1 MEAMEFKPVLL
12 WSDALIFLL
21 VTSLT
26 LFFYRL
32 RRDPQTRERW
42 SQVFSSRLGMVTFTV
57 IMAYVGVAL
66 LDSLHFRK
74 ALPTPEGMITDEVFY
89 DNKVTSVLDVMLDGM
104 GDRFERTYSA
114 PFALLSFEKKNM
126 KNADGDMVRDYP
138 LLEHAG
144 QHLADPA
151 DRWAD
156 VLWRSLRALALG
168 LLASALV
175 IGAQWWLLR
184 GSSYPWHA
192 SWAMQALVICFA
204 FWLVGISRYYHVLG
218 TDQGGTDV
226 AYQSIKG
233 VRTGVLLGTLSTLI
247 MLPIAVTLGVM
258 AGYFKG
264 WVDDVVQYLYTT
276 LSSIPGILLIA
287 ASVLLFQ
294 VYIDLNPDYFSIGME
309 KADARFIAL
318 CFILGVTSWS
328 TLCRLIRAETLKI
341 SQLGYVQ
348 AAHAFGVSHSRI
360 LVRHI
365 LPNVVHIILIT
376 FVLDFSSLVLAEAV
390 LSYIGVGID
399 PSMGSWGNMINGA
412 RSELS
417 REPAVWWTLSGAFFF
432 MFMLVLAANLFADLV
447 RDAFDPRTSMGRSE
461 A

>member
-1 MEAMEFKPVLL
+1 MLVI
-12 WSDALIFLL
+12 ALA
-21 VTSLT
+21 

-32 RRDPQTRERW
+32 RNDPQTRERW
-42 SQVFSSRLGMVTFTV
+42 GQVFSSRLGMVAFTV
-57 IMAYVGVAL
+57 IMTYVGVAL

-74 ALPTPEGMITDEVFY
+74 ALDNPDGLVTEEIFY
-89 DNKVTSVLDVMLDGM
+89 DNKVTSVFDVITSGM

-114 PFALLSFEKKNM
+114 PFALKSFEKKNM
-126 KNADGDMVRDYP
+126 KDADGNSIRDFP
-138 LLEHAG
+138 ALVHAG
-144 QHLADPA
+144 QHLSDPSE
-151 DRWAD
+151 RWPD
-156 VLWRSLRALALG
+156 VLSKTLVG
-168 LLASALV
+168 LLIGLLLSALV
-175 IGAQWWLLR
+175 IAPQWLLLR
-184 GSSYPWHA
+184 SSPNPWHA
-192 SWAMQALVICFA
+192 SWATQTVVLCF
-204 FWLVGISRYYHVLG
+204 FSWLIYVSHYYHVLG
-218 TDQGGTDV
+218 TDRGGADV
-226 AYQSIKG
+226 AYQSLKG
-233 VRTGVLLGTLSTLI
+233 IRTGVLLGTLSTLI

-294 VYIDLNPDYFSIGME
+294 VYIDLNPDFFAIGME

-348 AAHAFGVSHSRI
+348 AAHAFGVSHTRI
-360 LVRHI
+360 LSRHI

-376 FVLDFSSLVLAEAV
+376 FVLDFSALVLAEAV

-417 REPAVWWTLSGAFFF
+417 REPVIWWTLAGAFFF
-432 MFMLVLAANLFADLV
+432 MFILVLAANLFSDLV
-447 RDAFDPRTSMGRSE
+447 RDAFDPRASNRRAS

>member
-1 MEAMEFKPVLL
+1 MKPVLL

-21 VTSLT
+21 VISLS

-42 SQVFSSRLGMVTFTV
+42 GQVFSSRLGMVTFTV
-57 IMAYVGVAL
+57 IIAYVGIAL
-66 LDSLHFRK
+66 LDSLHFRR
-74 ALPTPEGMITDEVFY
+74 ALDNPEGLETEEIFY
-89 DNKVTSVLDVMLDGM
+89 DNKVTSVLDLMLMGM

-114 PFALLSFEKKNM
+114 PFALKSFEKKNM
-126 KNADGDMVRDYP
+126 KDEQGNAIRDFP
-138 LLEHAG
+138 PLEHAG
-144 QHLADPA
+144 LHLEDPA
-151 DRWAD
+151 DRWPD
-156 VLWRSLRALALG
+156 VLARSLTALGWG
-168 LLASALV
+168 LLATAVVVGL
-175 IGAQWWLLR
+175 QWLLLR
-184 GSSYPWHA
+184 NSDNPWHA
-192 SWAMQALVICFA
+192 SWGVQAVLICLFV
-204 FWLVGISRYYHVLG
+204 WMVDISRYYHILG
-218 TDQGGTDV
+218 TDLGGADV
-226 AYQSIKG
+226 MYQSLKG

-294 VYIDLNPDYFSIGME
+294 VYIDLNPDYFAIGIE

-360 LVRHI
+360 LGRHV

-417 REPAVWWTLSGAFFF
+417 REPAVWWTLTGAFFF
-432 MFMLVLAANLFADLV
+432 MFALVLAANLFSDLV
-447 RDAFDPRTSMGRSE
+447 RDAFDPRTSMRRSE

>member
-1 MEAMEFKPVLL
+1 MKPLLL
-12 WSDALIFLL
+12 WSDILIFML
-21 VTSLT
+21 VISLS

-32 RRDPQTRERW
+32 RNDPQTRERW
-42 SQVFSSRLGMVTFTV
+42 SQVFATRLGMITFTV
-57 IMAYVGVAL
+57 IMTYVGLAL
-66 LDSLHFRK
+66 LDSLHFRR
-74 ALPTPEGMITDEVFY
+74 ALEPTAGVQTQEIFY
-89 DNKVTSVLDVMLDGM
+89 DNKVTSVLDVMLGGM

-114 PFALLSFEKKNM
+114 PFALISFEKKNM
-126 KNADGDMVRDYP
+126 KGPDGVAIRDYP
-138 LLEHAG
+138 PLLHAG
-144 QHLADPA
+144 QHLAQPA
-151 DRWAD
+151 DKWPD
-156 VLWRSLRALALG
+156 VLAKSFVALLWG
-168 LLASALV
+168 LLLSAL
-175 IGAQWWLLR
+175 IIAPQWLLLR
-184 GSSYPWHA
+184 GSQNPWYA
-192 SWAMQALVICFA
+192 SWAVQAVVICFGV
-204 FWLVGISRYYHVLG
+204 WLVNISRYYHVLG
-218 TDQGGTDV
+218 TDLGGADV

-233 VRTGVLLGTLSTLI
+233 VRTGVLLGTLSTLV

-294 VYIDLNPDYFSIGME
+294 VYIDLNPDFFSIGME

-360 LVRHI
+360 LLRHI
-365 LPNVVHIILIT
+365 LPNVIHIILIT
-376 FVLDFSSLVLAEAV
+376 FVLDFSALVLAEAV

-417 REPAVWWTLSGAFFF
+417 REPAVWWTLTGAFFF
-432 MFMLVLAANLFADLV
+432 MFLLVLAANLFSDLV
-447 RDAFDPRTSMGRSE
+447 RDAFDPRSSMRRSD

>member
-1 MEAMEFKPVLL
+1 MKPLLL
-12 WSDALIFLL
+12 WSDLLIFLL
-21 VTSLT
+21 VFVLC
-26 LFFYRL
+26 LFFLRL
-32 RRDPQTRERW
+32 RHDPQTREHW
-42 SQVFSSRLGMVTFTV
+42 GEVFSSRLGMVTFTV
-57 IMAYVGVAL
+57 IVIYVGIAL

-74 ALPTPEGMITDEVFY
+74 ALAPMEGAPNTEIFY
-89 DNKVTSVLDVMLDGM
+89 DNKVTSVLDVMLAGM
-104 GDRFERTYSA
+104 GERFERTYSA
-114 PFALLSFEKKNM
+114 PFALESFEKQDM
-126 KNADGDMVRDYP
+126 KDENGIAYRDFP

-144 QHLADPA
+144 RHLAKPSERGA
-151 DRWAD
+151 DILAKS
-156 VLWRSLRALALG
+156 VQALLLG
-168 LLASALV
+168 LLISALV
-175 IGAQWWLLR
+175 VGLQWALLR
-184 GSSYPWHA
+184 RSPLPWSA
-192 SWAMQALVICFA
+192 SWLTQAIVICA
-204 FWLVGISRYYHVLG
+204 GVWLVSISRYYHVLG
-218 TDQGGTDV
+218 TDLGGGDV

-233 VRTGVLLGTLSTLI
+233 VRTGVLLGTLATLI

-276 LSSIPGILLIA
+276 MSSIPGILLIA

-294 VYIDLNPDYFSIGME
+294 VYIDLNPDFFAIGLE

-328 TLCRLIRAETLKI
+328 SLCRLIRAETLKI
-341 SQLGYVQ
+341 SQLDYVQ

-365 LPNVVHIILIT
+365 VPNLVHIILIT
-376 FVLDFSSLVLAEAV
+376 FVLDFSALVLAEAV

-417 REPAVWWTLSGAFFF
+417 REPVVWWTLTGAFFF
-432 MFMLVLAANLFADLV
+432 MFVLVLAANLFSDLV
-447 RDAFDPRTSMGRSE
+447 RDAFDPRTMSGSS
-461 A
+461 AT

>member
-1 MEAMEFKPVLL
+1 MKPILL

-21 VTSLT
+21 VISLT

-32 RRDPQTRERW
+32 REDPQTRERW
-42 SQVFSSRLGMVTFTV
+42 GEVFSSRLGMVTFTIV
-57 IMAYVGVAL
+57 LVYVLIAL
-66 LDSLHFRK
+66 LDSLHFRR
-74 ALPTPEGMITDEVFY
+74 ALESPEGLETQAVFY
-89 DNKVTSVLDVMLDGM
+89 DNKVTSVLDVMLGGM
-104 GDRFERTYSA
+104 GERFERTYSA
-114 PFALLSFEKKNM
+114 PFALKSFEKKNM
-126 KNADGDMVRDYP
+126 KDEQGRDIRDYP
-138 LLEHAG
+138 PLEHAG
-144 QHLADPA
+144 THLADPA
-151 DRWAD
+151 DKWSD
-156 VLWRSLRALALG
+156 VAARSIEALAWG
-168 LLASALV
+168 LLLSALV
-175 IGAQWWLLR
+175 VGVQWRLLR
-184 GSSYPWHA
+184 GSDYPWHA
-192 SWAMQALVICFA
+192 SWAVQAVVICLFT
-204 FWLVGISRYYHVLG
+204 WMVTISRYYHILG
-218 TDQGGTDV
+218 TDLGGTDV
-226 AYQSIKG
+226 LYQSLKG
-233 VRTGVLLGTLSTLI
+233 IRTGVLLGTLSTLI
-247 MLPIAVTLGVM
+247 MLPIAVTLGVL

-294 VYIDLNPDYFSIGME
+294 VYIDLNPDQFAIGME

-328 TLCRLIRAETLKI
+328 SLCRLIRAETLKI

-348 AAHAFGVSHSRI
+348 AAHAFGVSHTRI

-417 REPAVWWTLSGAFFF
+417 REPAIWWTLTGAFIF
-432 MFMLVLAANLFADLV
+432 MFVLVLAANLFSDLV
-447 RDAFDPRTSMGRSE
+447 RDAFDPRTSLRRS
-461 A
+461 AA

>member
-1 MEAMEFKPVLL
+1 MKPILL
-12 WSDALIFLL
+12 WSDALIYML
-21 VTSLT
+21 VLALI

-32 RRDPQTRERW
+32 REDPQTRERW
-42 SQVFSSRLGMVTFTV
+42 GQVFSSRLGMITFTV
-57 IMAYVGVAL
+57 IITYIGIAL
-66 LDSLHFRK
+66 LDSLHFRR
-74 ALPTPEGMITDEVFY
+74 ALDPAQGAQSEQTFY

-114 PFALLSFEKKNM
+114 PFALQSFEKKNM
-126 KNADGDMVRDYP
+126 KAADGTAIRDFP
-138 LLEHAG
+138 PLEHAG

-151 DRWAD
+151 KKWAD
-156 VLWRSLRALALG
+156 VLVKSVTALLLG
-168 LLASALV
+168 LLISALV
-175 IGAQWWLLR
+175 IGPQWFLLR
-184 GSSYPWHA
+184 GSAHPWYA
-192 SWAMQALVICFA
+192 SWGVQAAVICFGV
-204 FWLVGISRYYHVLG
+204 WLVSISRYYHVLG
-218 TDQGGTDV
+218 TDLGGADV
-226 AYQSIKG
+226 AYQSLKG
-233 VRTGVLLGTLSTLI
+233 VRTGVLLGTLSTLV

-294 VYIDLNPDYFSIGME
+294 VYIDLNPDFFSIGME

-348 AAHAFGVSHSRI
+348 AAHAFGVSHARI
-360 LVRHI
+360 LGRHI

-376 FVLDFSSLVLAEAV
+376 FVLDFSALVLAEAV

-417 REPAVWWTLSGAFFF
+417 REPAVWWTLTGAFFF
-432 MFMLVLAANLFADLV
+432 MFMLVLAANLFSDLV
-447 RDAFDPRTSMGRSE
+447 RDAFDPRTSMKGTG

>member
-1 MEAMEFKPVLL
+1 MKPLLL
-12 WSDALIFLL
+12 WSDVLIYLL
-21 VTSLT
+21 VISLCI
-26 LFFYRL
+26 FFYKL
-32 RRDPQTRERW
+32 RQDPQTRERW
-42 SQVFSSRLGMVTFTV
+42 GQVFSSRLGMVTFTV
-57 IMAYVGVAL
+57 IITYIGVAL
-66 LDSLHFRK
+66 LDSLHFRR
-74 ALPTPEGMITDEVFY
+74 ALDATEGVENGETYY
-89 DNKVTSVLDVMLDGM
+89 DNKVTSVLDVMLGGM
-104 GDRFERTYSA
+104 GERFERTYSA
-114 PFALLSFEKKNM
+114 PFALKSFEKKNM
-126 KNADGDMVRDYP
+126 KDAQGRAVRDYP
-138 LLEHAG
+138 SLEHAG

-151 DRWAD
+151 DKWPD
-156 VLWRSLRALALG
+156 VLARSAAALAWG
-168 LLASALV
+168 LLAAALV
-175 IGAQWWLLR
+175 VGLQWFLLR
-184 GSSYPWHA
+184 GSPHPWYA
-192 SWAMQALVICFA
+192 SWGMQAIVICFGV
-204 FWLVGISRYYHVLG
+204 WLVSISRYYHVLG
-218 TDQGGTDV
+218 TDLGGTDV
-226 AYQSIKG
+226 AYQSLKG

-294 VYIDLNPDYFSIGME
+294 VYIDLNPDFFSIGME

-360 LVRHI
+360 LGRHI

-376 FVLDFSSLVLAEAV
+376 FVLDFSALVLAEAV

-399 PSMGSWGNMINGA
+399 PAMGSWGNMINGA

-417 REPAVWWTLSGAFFF
+417 REPAIWWTLSGAFFF
-432 MFMLVLAANLFADLV
+432 MFALVLAANLFSDLV
-447 RDAFDPRTSMGRSE
+447 RDAFDPRTSAGRS
-461 A
+461 AA

>member
-1 MEAMEFKPVLL
+1 MKPLLL
-12 WSDALIFLL
+12 WSDILIFLL
-21 VTSLT
+21 VISLC

-42 SQVFSSRLGMVTFTV
+42 GQVFSSRLGMITFTV
-57 IMAYVGVAL
+57 IMTYIGIAL
-66 LDSLHFRK
+66 LDSLHFRR
-74 ALPTPEGMITDEVFY
+74 ALDPAEGVQTLQIFY
-89 DNKVTSVLDVMLDGM
+89 DNKVTSVLDVMLGGM

-114 PFALLSFEKKNM
+114 PFALKSFEKKNM
-126 KNADGDMVRDYP
+126 KDEYGVAIRDYP
-138 LLEHAG
+138 PLVHAG
-144 QHLADPA
+144 QHLVDPA
-151 DRWAD
+151 DRWSD
-156 VLWRSLRALALG
+156 VLSRSAFALLWG
-168 LLASALV
+168 LLYSALLL
-175 IGAQWWLLR
+175 APQWLLLR
-184 GSSYPWHA
+184 NSRNPWYA
-192 SWAMQALVICFA
+192 SWGVQVVVICFGV
-204 FWLVGISRYYHVLG
+204 WLVSISRYYHVLG
-218 TDQGGTDV
+218 TDLGGTDV
-226 AYQSIKG
+226 AYQSLKG

-294 VYIDLNPDYFSIGME
+294 VYIDLNPDFFSIGME

-348 AAHAFGVSHSRI
+348 AAHAFGVGHSRI
-360 LVRHI
+360 LGRHI

-376 FVLDFSSLVLAEAV
+376 FVLDFSALVLAEAV

-417 REPAVWWTLSGAFFF
+417 REPAVWWTLTGAFFF
-432 MFMLVLAANLFADLV
+432 MFALVLAANLFSDLV
-447 RDAFDPRTSMGRSE
+447 RDAFDPRTSMRRSGT
-461 A
+461 

>member
-1 MEAMEFKPVLL
+1 MKPVLL

-21 VTSLT
+21 VAVLCVF
-26 LFFYRL
+26 LWRL
-32 RRDPQTRERW
+32 SRDPQTSERW
-42 SQVFSSRLGMVTFTV
+42 REIFSTRLGMVTFTV
-57 IMAYVGVAL
+57 ILVYVCIAL
-66 LDSLHFRK
+66 LDSLHFRRV
-74 ALPTPEGMITDEVFY
+74 LDPVEGSPAGEVFY
-89 DNKVTSVLDVMLDGM
+89 DDTVTSVLDVMLGGM
-104 GDRFERTYSA
+104 GERFERTYSA
-114 PFALLSFEKKNM
+114 PFALYSFEKQDM
-126 KNADGDMVRDYP
+126 KDEQGRAFRGFPR
-138 LLEHAG
+138 LEHAG
-144 QHLADPA
+144 VHLERDEDHAS
-151 DRWAD
+151 D
-156 VLWRSLRALALG
+156 VLEKSLRALLLG
-168 LLASALV
+168 LAASALLIV
-175 IGAQWWLLR
+175 MQWWFLR
-184 GSSYPWHA
+184 RSPLPWSA
-192 SWAMQALVICFA
+192 SWATQATVICIA
-204 FWLVGISRYYHVLG
+204 VWLVNVSRYYHVLG
-218 TDQGGTDV
+218 TDLGGVNV

-264 WVDDVVQYLYTT
+264 WVDDIVQYLYTT

-294 VYIDLNPDYFSIGME
+294 VYIDLNPDFFAIGME

-328 TLCRLIRAETLKI
+328 SLCRLIRAETLKI

-348 AAHAFGVSHSRI
+348 AAHAFGVSHRRI
-360 LVRHI
+360 LTRHI
-365 LPNVVHIILIT
+365 LPNVGHIILIT

-417 REPAVWWTLSGAFFF
+417 RDPVVWWTLAGAFFF
-432 MFMLVLAANLFADLV
+432 MFVLVLAANLFSDLV
-447 RDAFDPRTSMGRSE
+447 RDAFDPRTATGRS
-461 A
+461 AA

>member
-1 MEAMEFKPVLL
+1 MKPLLL
-12 WSDALIFLL
+12 WSDVLIYLL
-21 VTSLT
+21 VISLCI
-26 LFFYRL
+26 FFYKL
-32 RRDPQTRERW
+32 RQDPQTRERW
-42 SQVFSSRLGMVTFTV
+42 GQVFSSRLGMVTFTV
-57 IMAYVGVAL
+57 IITYIGVAL
-66 LDSLHFRK
+66 LDSLHFRR
-74 ALPTPEGMITDEVFY
+74 ALDATEGVENSETYY
-89 DNKVTSVLDVMLDGM
+89 DNKVTSVLDVMLGGM
-104 GDRFERTYSA
+104 GERFERTYSA
-114 PFALLSFEKKNM
+114 PFALKSFEKKNM
-126 KNADGDMVRDYP
+126 KDAHGAAVRDYP
-138 LLEHAG
+138 SLEHAG

-151 DRWAD
+151 DKWPD
-156 VLWRSLRALALG
+156 VLARSAAALAWG
-168 LLASALV
+168 LLAAALV
-175 IGAQWWLLR
+175 VGLQWFLLR
-184 GSSYPWHA
+184 GSRHPWYA
-192 SWAMQALVICFA
+192 SWGMQALVICFGV
-204 FWLVGISRYYHVLG
+204 WLVSISRYYHVLG
-218 TDQGGTDV
+218 TDLGGTDV
-226 AYQSIKG
+226 AYQSLKG

-294 VYIDLNPDYFSIGME
+294 VYIDLNPDFFSIGME

-360 LVRHI
+360 LARHI

-376 FVLDFSSLVLAEAV
+376 FVLDFSALVLAEAV

-399 PSMGSWGNMINGA
+399 PAMGSWGNMINGA

-417 REPAVWWTLSGAFFF
+417 REPAIWWTLSGAFFF
-432 MFMLVLAANLFADLV
+432 MFALVLAANLFSDLV
-447 RDAFDPRTSMGRSE
+447 RDAFDPRTSAGRSE

>member
-1 MEAMEFKPVLL
+1 MGDFGLKPVLL
-12 WSDALIFLL
+12 WSDALIFMLFIA
-21 VTSLT
+21 LT

-32 RRDPQTRERW
+32 RNDPQTRERW
-42 SQVFSSRLGMVTFTV
+42 GEVFSSRLGMITCTV
-57 IMAYVGVAL
+57 IMVYVGMAL

-74 ALPTPEGMITDEVFY
+74 ALPSPDGVDTTEVFY

-114 PFALLSFEKKNM
+114 PFALKSFEKSNM
-126 KNADGDMVRDYP
+126 TDAQGNVVRDFEY
-138 LLEHAG
+138 LEHAG
-144 QHLADPA
+144 RHLASPDHKWS
-151 DRWAD
+151 DL
-156 VLWRSLRALALG
+156 LWRTAIALAWG
-168 LLASALV
+168 LAGASLLV
-175 IGAQWWLLR
+175 GVQWFLLR
-184 GSSYPWHA
+184 GSAYPWYA
-192 SWAMQALVICFA
+192 SWAVQTAVICFMV
-204 FWLVGISRYYHVLG
+204 WLVYISHYYHVLG

-226 AYQSIKG
+226 AFQSLKG
-233 VRTGVLLGTLSTLI
+233 IRTGVLLGTLSTLV

-294 VYIDLNPDYFSIGME
+294 VYIDLNPDYFSVGLE

-318 CFILGVTSWS
+318 CFILGLTSWS
-328 TLCRLIRAETLKI
+328 SLCRLIRAETLKI

-360 LVRHI
+360 LGRHI

-412 RSELS
+412 REELS
-417 REPAVWWTLSGAFFF
+417 REPAVWWTLTGAFFF
-432 MFMLVLAANLFADLV
+432 MFILVLAANLFSDLV
-447 RDAFDPRTSMGRSE
+447 RDAFDPRSSTGRSG

>member
-1 MEAMEFKPVLL
+1 MKPVVL
-12 WSDALIFLL
+12 WSDALVYLL
-21 VTSLT
+21 VVSL
-26 LFFYRL
+26 LAFFYAL
-32 RRDPQTRERW
+32 RRDPQIRERW
-42 SQVFSSRLGMVTFTV
+42 GQVFSSTLGMVTFTI
-57 IMAYVGVAL
+57 IMSYVLVAL

-74 ALPTPEGMITDEVFY
+74 ELPPPEGLVTDEVFY
-89 DNKVTSVLDVMLDGM
+89 DNKVNSVFDVMLLGM

-114 PFALLSFEKKNM
+114 PFALKSFAKQNM
-126 KNADGDMVRDYP
+126 KDSEGRDIRDFPP
-138 LLEHAG
+138 LNHAG
-144 QHLADPA
+144 QHLEDPA
-151 DRWAD
+151 DRWSD
-156 VLWRSLRALALG
+156 VMGKSVIALLQG
-168 LLASALV
+168 LLLAALLV
-175 IGAQWWLLR
+175 LPQWWWLR
-184 GSSYPWHA
+184 RSPLPWHA
-192 SWAMQALVICFA
+192 SWMTQAAIIVVTV
-204 FWLVGISRYYHVLG
+204 WMVRVSQYYHILG
-218 TDQGGTDV
+218 TDLGGADV
-226 AYQSIKG
+226 LYQSLKG
-233 VRTGVLLGTLSTLI
+233 IRTGVLLGTLATLI

-294 VYIDLNPDYFSIGME
+294 VYIDINPDFFALGIE
-309 KADARFIAL
+309 KADARCIAL

-348 AAHAFGVSHSRI
+348 AAHAFGVSHWRI
-360 LVRHI
+360 LGRHI
-365 LPNVVHIILIT
+365 VPNVVHIILIT
-376 FVLDFSSLVLAEAV
+376 FVLDFSALVLAEAV

-417 REPAVWWTLSGAFFF
+417 REPAVWWTLTGAFFF
-432 MFMLVLAANLFADLV
+432 MFTIVLAANLFSDLV
-447 RDAFDPRTSMGRSE
+447 RDAFDPRTSLQRAE

>member
-1 MEAMEFKPVLL
+1 MKPLLL
-12 WSDALIFLL
+12 WSDVLIYLL
-21 VTSLT
+21 VISLCI
-26 LFFYRL
+26 FFYKL
-32 RRDPQTRERW
+32 RQDPQTRERW
-42 SQVFSSRLGMVTFTV
+42 GQVFSSRLGMVTFTV
-57 IMAYVGVAL
+57 IITYIGVAL
-66 LDSLHFRK
+66 LDSLHFRR
-74 ALPTPEGMITDEVFY
+74 ALDATEGVENSETYY
-89 DNKVTSVLDVMLDGM
+89 DNKVTSVLDVMLGGM
-104 GDRFERTYSA
+104 GERFERTYSA
-114 PFALLSFEKKNM
+114 PFALKSFEKKNM
-126 KNADGDMVRDYP
+126 KDAQGAAVRDYP
-138 LLEHAG
+138 SLEHAG

-151 DRWAD
+151 DKWPD
-156 VLWRSLRALALG
+156 VLARSAAALAWG
-168 LLASALV
+168 LLAAALV
-175 IGAQWWLLR
+175 VGLQWFLLR
-184 GSSYPWHA
+184 GSRHPWYA
-192 SWAMQALVICFA
+192 SWGMQALVICFGV
-204 FWLVGISRYYHVLG
+204 WLVSISRYYHVLG
-218 TDQGGTDV
+218 TDLGGTDV
-226 AYQSIKG
+226 AYQSLKG

-294 VYIDLNPDYFSIGME
+294 VYIDLNPDFFSIGME

-360 LVRHI
+360 LGRHI

-376 FVLDFSSLVLAEAV
+376 FVLDFSALVLAEAV

-399 PSMGSWGNMINGA
+399 PAMGSWGNMINGA

-417 REPAVWWTLSGAFFF
+417 REPAIWWTLSGAFFF
-432 MFMLVLAANLFADLV
+432 MFALVLAANLFSDLV
-447 RDAFDPRTSMGRSE
+447 RDAFDPRTSAGRSE

>member
-1 MEAMEFKPVLL
+1 MSLATMKPVLL

-21 VTSLT
+21 VISLA
-26 LFFYRL
+26 LFFWRL
-32 RRDPQTRERW
+32 RHDPQTRERW
-42 SQVFSSRLGMVTFTV
+42 AEVFSSRLGMVAFT
-57 IMAYVGVAL
+57 IIAAYILVAL
-66 LDSLHFRK
+66 LDSLHFRR
-74 ALPTPEGMITDEVFY
+74 ALENPESLATQEVFY
-89 DNKVTSVLDVMLDGM
+89 DNKVSSVFDVLTGGM

-114 PFALLSFEKKNM
+114 PFALLSFEKENIKD
-126 KNADGDMVRDYP
+126 ASGRDIRDFPP
-138 LLEHAG
+138 LRHAG
-144 QHLADPA
+144 QHLAHPDERTA
-151 DRWAD
+151 DILVKSVSAL
-156 VLWRSLRALALG
+156 LWG
-168 LLASALV
+168 LLLCALV
-175 IGAQWWLLR
+175 ITPQWLLLR
-184 GSSYPWHA
+184 GSALPWAA
-192 SWAMQALVICFA
+192 SWLTQGVILCA
-204 FWLVGISRYYHVLG
+204 GAWTVSISHHYHILG
-218 TDQGGTDV
+218 TDQGGADV
-226 AYQSIKG
+226 LYQSLKG
-233 VRTGVLLGTLSTLI
+233 IRTGVLLGTLATLV

-294 VYIDLNPDYFSIGME
+294 VYIDLNPDFFAVGME
-309 KADARFIAL
+309 KADAKFIAL

-360 LVRHI
+360 LGRHV

-376 FVLDFSSLVLAEAV
+376 FVLDFSALVLAEAV
-390 LSYIGVGID
+390 LSYIGVGVD

-417 REPAVWWTLSGAFFF
+417 REPTIWWTLTGAFFF
-432 MFMLVLAANLFADLV
+432 MFILVLAANLFSDLV
-447 RDAFDPRTSMGRSE
+447 RDAFDPRTSLRRAE

>member
-1 MEAMEFKPVLL
+1 MKPVIL

-21 VTSLT
+21 AISLT
-26 LFFYRL
+26 LFFWRL

-42 SQVFSSRLGMVTFTV
+42 AEVFSSRLGMVAFTV
-57 IMAYVGVAL
+57 IAAYIMVAL
-66 LDSLHFRK
+66 LDSLHFRR
-74 ALPTPEGMITDEVFY
+74 ALENPESLATEEVFY
-89 DNKVTSVLDVMLDGM
+89 DNKVTSVFDVLTGGM
-104 GDRFERTYSA
+104 GERFERTYSA
-114 PFALLSFEKKNM
+114 PFALLSFEKENIKD
-126 KNADGDMVRDYP
+126 ADGRDIRDFPP
-138 LLEHAG
+138 LRHAG
-144 QHLADPA
+144 QHLSHPDERAADILGKS
-151 DRWAD
+151 
-156 VLWRSLRALALG
+156 VRALLWG
-168 LLASALV
+168 LLLCALV
-175 IGAQWWLLR
+175 ITPQWLLLR
-184 GSSYPWHA
+184 GSRFPWLA
-192 SWAMQALVICFA
+192 SWTTQAVILCSA
-204 FWLVGISRYYHVLG
+204 VWMVSLSRHYHILG
-218 TDQGGTDV
+218 TDQGGADV
-226 AYQSIKG
+226 LFQSLKG
-233 VRTGVLLGTLSTLI
+233 IRTGVLLGTLATLI

-294 VYIDLNPDYFSIGME
+294 VYIDLNPDFFAVGME
-309 KADARFIAL
+309 KADAKFIAL

-360 LVRHI
+360 LGRHV

-376 FVLDFSSLVLAEAV
+376 FVLDFSALVLAEAV
-390 LSYIGVGID
+390 LSYIGVGVD

-417 REPAVWWTLSGAFFF
+417 REPTIWWTLTGAFFF
-432 MFMLVLAANLFADLV
+432 MFVLVLAANLFSDLV
-447 RDAFDPRTSMGRSE
+447 RDAFDPRTSLRRAS

>member
-1 MEAMEFKPVLL
+1 MKPILL
-12 WSDALIFLL
+12 WSDALIFML
-21 VTSLT
+21 VIALS

-42 SQVFSSRLGMVTFTV
+42 GQVFSSRLGMVTFTL
-57 IMAYVGVAL
+57 IMTYVGIAL

-74 ALPTPEGMITDEVFY
+74 ALENPEGMVTDEVFY
-89 DNKVTSVLDVMLDGM
+89 DNKVTSVFDVMLQGM

-114 PFALLSFEKKNM
+114 PFALKSFEKKNM
-126 KNADGDMVRDYP
+126 RDEEGNTVRDFPP
-138 LLEHAG
+138 LNHAG
-144 QHLADPA
+144 THLSDPSE
-151 DRWAD
+151 RWPD
-156 VLWRSLRALALG
+156 VISRSLVALLWG
-168 LLASALV
+168 LLLSAVV
-175 IGAQWWLLR
+175 IAPQWLLLR
-184 GSSYPWHA
+184 NSDNPWYA
-192 SWAMQALVICFA
+192 SWGVQAMVVCF
-204 FWLVGISRYYHVLG
+204 FVWLVSISHHYHVLG
-218 TDQGGTDV
+218 TDRGGADV
-226 AYQSIKG
+226 AYQSLKG
-233 VRTGVLLGTLSTLI
+233 IRTGVLLGTLSTLV

-294 VYIDLNPDYFSIGME
+294 VYIDLNPDFFSIGME
-309 KADARFIAL
+309 KADARFNAL

-348 AAHAFGVSHSRI
+348 AAHAFGVSHTRI
-360 LVRHI
+360 LSRHI

-376 FVLDFSSLVLAEAV
+376 FVLDFSALVLAEAV

-417 REPAVWWTLSGAFFF
+417 REPAIWWTLAGAFFF
-432 MFMLVLAANLFADLV
+432 MFILVLAANLFSDLV
-447 RDAFDPRTSMGRSE
+447 RDAFDPKTSMRRSE

>member
-1 MEAMEFKPVLL
+1 MKPVLL
-12 WSDALIFLL
+12 WSDALIFML
-21 VTSLT
+21 VVALA

-32 RRDPQTRERW
+32 RNDPQTRERW
-42 SQVFSSRLGMVTFTV
+42 GEVFSSRLGMVTFTV
-57 IMAYVGVAL
+57 IMTYVGVAL
-66 LDSLHFRK
+66 LDSMHFRK
-74 ALPTPEGMITDEVFY
+74 ALDNPEGLVTEEVFY
-89 DNKVTSVLDVMLDGM
+89 DNKVTSALDVLLGGM

-114 PFALLSFEKKNM
+114 PFALKSFEKKNM
-126 KNADGDMVRDYP
+126 KDANGNDVRDYP
-138 LLEHAG
+138 ALDYAG
-144 QHLADPA
+144 THLDNPAQRSADIA
-151 DRWAD
+151 RKTA
-156 VLWRSLRALALG
+156 VALALG
-168 LLASALV
+168 LLLSALV
-175 IGAQWWLLR
+175 IAPQWLLLR
-184 GSSYPWHA
+184 NSAYPWHA
-192 SWAMQALVICFA
+192 SWAVQASVLCF
-204 FWLVGISRYYHVLG
+204 FTWLVYMSNHYHVLG
-218 TDQGGTDV
+218 TDRGGASV

-233 VRTGVLLGTLSTLI
+233 IRTGVLLGTLSTLI

-294 VYIDLNPDYFSIGME
+294 VYIDLNPDFFSIGME

-348 AAHAFGVSHSRI
+348 AAHAFGVSHARI

-376 FVLDFSSLVLAEAV
+376 FVLDFSALVLAEAV

-412 RSELS
+412 RTELS
-417 REPAVWWTLSGAFFF
+417 REPVIWWTLTGAFFF
-432 MFMLVLAANLFADLV
+432 MFVLVLAANLFSDLV
-447 RDAFDPRTSMGRSE
+447 RDAFDPRTTSRRSE

>member
-1 MEAMEFKPVLL
+1 MKPLLL
-12 WSDALIFLL
+12 WSDVLIYLL
-21 VTSLT
+21 VISLCI
-26 LFFYRL
+26 FFYKL
-32 RRDPQTRERW
+32 RQDPQTRERW
-42 SQVFSSRLGMVTFTV
+42 GQVFSSRLGMVTFTV
-57 IMAYVGVAL
+57 IITYIGVAL
-66 LDSLHFRK
+66 LDSLHFRL
-74 ALPTPEGMITDEVFY
+74 ALEATEGVENGETYY
-89 DNKVTSVLDVMLDGM
+89 DNKVTSVLDVMLGGM
-104 GDRFERTYSA
+104 GERFERTYSA
-114 PFALLSFEKKNM
+114 PFALKSFEKKNM
-126 KNADGDMVRDYP
+126 KDAQGAAVRDYP
-138 LLEHAG
+138 SLEHAG

-151 DRWAD
+151 DKWPD
-156 VLWRSLRALALG
+156 VLARSAAALAWG
-168 LLASALV
+168 LLAAALV
-175 IGAQWWLLR
+175 VGLQWFLLR
-184 GSSYPWHA
+184 GSTHPWYA
-192 SWAMQALVICFA
+192 SWGMQALVICFGV
-204 FWLVGISRYYHVLG
+204 WLVSISRYYHVLG
-218 TDQGGTDV
+218 TDLGGTDV
-226 AYQSIKG
+226 AYQSLKG

-294 VYIDLNPDYFSIGME
+294 VYIDLNPDFFSIGME

-360 LVRHI
+360 LGRHI

-376 FVLDFSSLVLAEAV
+376 FVLDFSALVLAEAV

-399 PSMGSWGNMINGA
+399 PAMGSWGNMINGA

-417 REPAVWWTLSGAFFF
+417 REPAIWWTLSGAFFF
-432 MFMLVLAANLFADLV
+432 MFALVLAANLFSDLV
-447 RDAFDPRTSMGRSE
+447 RDAFDPRTSAGRSE